1 MTIVLV
7 LDTSVLVDLERG
19 GFLDSCFQLPFG
31 RDWRAGTGRTR
42 LTD

>member
-7 LDTSVLVDLERG
+7 SDTSVLVDLERG
-19 GFLDSCFQLPFG
+19 GFLG
-31 RDWRAGTGRTR
+31 RDWRAGTGRAR